1 MAAAGKNLNPGA
13 EARAKKGWLKAS
25 QWLILRRL
33 SQLVVL
39 ALFLV
44 GPLADAWIAK
54 ANRAMPVGEQSR
66 VTQVGGVPSAKSD
79 QPSASAARTAATQA
93 EPWWI
98 VKGNMASSL
107 TLGVLPLTDPYVL
120 AQQIAAGHWPL
131 TTALVGAGIVLVFY
145 LLVGGRV
152 YCAWVCPINMVT
164 DAADWLRNRLGIKGG
179 ARFSRGTRYWLL
191 GATVLVAAVTGTLAW
206 ELVNPVTMVFRG
218 LVFGMG
224 LAWGVVAMIFLLD
237 LVVSRR
243 AWCGHLCPVGA
254 FYSLL
259 GFVSPLRVSAA
270 NRAKCDDCMD
280 CFAVCPEQQV
290 IKPALKGA
298 EKGLGP
304 VILSGNCTNCG
315 RCIDVCARDVFQFD
329 IRSHN
334 TSTPGVIKKREVL
347 P

>member
-1 MAAAGKNLNPGA
+1 MAGRNLNPGA

-33 SQLVVL
+33 SQLAVL

-44 GPLADAWIAK
+44 GPAAEWWIA
-54 ANRAMPVGEQSR
+54 RADQSAIVGER
-66 VTQVGGVPSAKSD
+66 TASAQAD
-79 QPSASAARTAATQA
+79 RSASARAAQDSTSAHKAVSTAAEA
-93 EPWWI
+93 WWL

-120 AQQIAAGHWPL
+120 AQQIVAGHWPL

-145 LLVGGRV
+145 LLVGGRA
-152 YCAWVCPINMVT
+152 YCSWVCPINVVT
-164 DAADWLRNRLGIKGG
+164 DAAEWLRNRIGIKGG
-179 ARFSRGTRYWLL
+179 ARFSRHTRYWLL
-191 GATVLVAAVTGTLAW
+191 GATFLVAAVTGTIAW
-206 ELVNPVTMVFRG
+206 ELVNPVSMVFRG
-218 LVFGMG
+218 LIFGMG
-224 LAWGVVAMIFLLD
+224 LAWGVVGMIFLLD
-237 LVVSRR
+237 LLVSRR

-259 GFVSPLRVSAA
+259 GAVSPLRVSAA
-270 NRAKCDDCMD
+270 NRAKCDDCLD

-290 IKPALKGA
+290 IKPPLKGA

-315 RCIDVCARDVFQFD
+315 RCIDVCARDVFKFD
-329 IRSHN
+329 IRSN
-334 TSTPGVIKKREVL
+334 NPSTPGVIEKREVL